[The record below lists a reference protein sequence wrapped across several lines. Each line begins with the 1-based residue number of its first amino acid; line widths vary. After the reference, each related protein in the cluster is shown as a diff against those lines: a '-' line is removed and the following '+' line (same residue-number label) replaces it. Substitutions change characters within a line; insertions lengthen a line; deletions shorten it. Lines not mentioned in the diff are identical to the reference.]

1 MSQTSS
7 FSSGVAFAPESLR
20 LWLFMSLFAS
30 AVIASWSMGENSDL
44 SAWQLWARYTARISF
59 PFFLLAYAA
68 RPLHMIL
75 AQPWTAWLRK
85 NRRNIGLSF
94 ALLHIIHLGA
104 LVMFFVTSG
113 EPVTLVT
120 IIGGGLGYLF
130 IVLMALTSSDKMI
143 KRIGPIT
150 WRRLH
155 LVGMHYLAFI
165 FLLSYLGR
173 SFEPDNLIFLTH
185 VVAILGV
192 IALRARLLF
201 KMRNI

>member
-20 LWLFMSLFAS
+20 LWLFISLFAS

-59 PFFLLAYAA
+59 PFFLLAYTA
-68 RPLHMIL
+68 RPLHMML
-75 AQPWTAWLRK
+75 GQPWTAWLRK

-94 ALLHIIHLGA
+94 ALLHIIHLAA
-104 LVMFFVTSG
+104 LVMFFVKSR
-113 EPVTLVT
+113 EAVSLVT

-143 KRIGPIT
+143 KRIGPMA

-165 FLLSYLGR
+165 FFLSYLGR
-173 SFEPDNLIFLTH
+173 SFEPENLIFLAH